1 MTGRRVFVTKLS
13 RTVDESQLFAFFS
26 RWCAV
31 RAAFVAREGDG
42 TSKCFGFVELVGE
55 EDVETAL
62 SLDGYQ
68 WNNRQL
74 IVARAKEKIGNG

>member
-1 MTGRRVFVTKLS
+1 MSYPRIFVTRLS
-13 RTVDESQLFAFFS
+13 RTVDEPQLFAFFT
-26 RWCAV
+26 RWCNV
-31 RAAFVAREGDG
+31 RAAFIARERDG

-62 SLDGYQ
+62 SLDGYL

-74 IVARAKEKIGNG
+74 VIARAKEK